1 MTDQENLT
9 MEYLSRTV
17 LSGVRP
23 YELEILKRLF
33 TREQISLEELAAE
46 LQEIY
51 LSAFDESSLED
62 AIRVLEGCFVSKEEE
77 YRKYKSIDILE
88 DHESRLIRRMA
99 SYAKRLQH
107 LEFYHQIEDLVSVG
121 LSRYQD
127 KYGTCRTSESRFV
140 LYEKYSRRD
149 VSLLMNCGRDLSSTM
164 YGMKRI
170 GEDVFIFITYHKV
183 GAESEDKQYAE
194 GKPDYADAFADS
206 MTFRWDSQIGKGPES
221 SYMQDVTGAKRKHL
235 LVKKSDAETGF
246 YYMGTFDITDVKG
259 AKKMDNNGRL
269 KDISK
274 VTIKMHHAVRDDLL
288 RYLESNLSTEEQK
301 AG

>member
-1 MTDQENLT
+1 
-9 MEYLSRTV
+9 
-17 LSGVRP
+17 
-23 YELEILKRLF
+23 
-33 TREQISLEELAAE
+33 
-46 LQEIY
+46 
-51 LSAFDESSLED
+51 
-62 AIRVLEGCFVSKEEE
+62 
-77 YRKYKSIDILE
+77 
-88 DHESRLIRRMA
+88 
-99 SYAKRLQH
+99 
-107 LEFYHQIEDLVSVG
+107 
-121 LSRYQD
+121 
-127 KYGTCRTSESRFV
+127 
-140 LYEKYSRRD
+140 
-149 VSLLMNCGRDLSSTM
+149 M
-164 YGMKRI
+164 YND
-170 GEDVFIFITYHKV
+170 DVFIFITYHKA
-183 GAESEDKQYAE
+183 GAEREDLQYAE
-194 GKPDYADAFADS
+194 GKPDYADAFTDS